1 MKSFNGNSNNED
13 RRIGTFRHQDEED
26 CWLLMKQQ
34 RPSSII
40 RGGNDFDCRI
50 NKVSPIFC
58 KLKLYTSAHCGSAL
72 RVWMLKGV
80 SSRARVVN
88 IKVYVTSGF
97 LFEQNC

>member
-1 MKSFNGNSNNED
+1 MKSFSGDSDNEY
-13 RRIGTFRHQDEED
+13 RRIGTFRYQDEED

-40 RGGNDFDCRI
+40 RGNDFDCGI

-58 KLKLYTSAHCGSAL
+58 KLKLCTFAHAL
-72 RVWMLKGV
+72 RVWMLKDV

-97 LFEQNC
+97 LFDFG